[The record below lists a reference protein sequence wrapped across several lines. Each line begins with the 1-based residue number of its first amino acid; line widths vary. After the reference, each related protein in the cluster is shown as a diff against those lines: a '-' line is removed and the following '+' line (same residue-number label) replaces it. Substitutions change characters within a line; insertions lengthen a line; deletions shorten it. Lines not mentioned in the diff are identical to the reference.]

1 MYQTYIDNYNSN
13 NFKEYLELN
22 RKISDYRIKIRNS
35 DKDKNFYF
43 NEDKNNISIKYKKVK
58 LDIKKPIY
66 KSVFNEINKLKN
78 EKKNLLQDYEILK
91 DKIINEINSEKD
103 FTKYDNI
110 IKKLTKIDE
119 DIEDLVEYHNKINS
133 IVKTNLDKNI
143 SKLNEIKTEIKNIN
157 KKFLVVNDDIEKK
170 NLTRDYLKLEK
181 EKKNLE
187 GNYFNHIDYIVYQ
200 IPSIKYSSNTKK
212 IEENKKKPDKVNK
225 TTKTDK
231 EIEDEKRYKLKE
243 KISKKNPKTKEEAI
257 QKLNKLEKKYKEK
270 FMNEF
275 NFSNIK
281 ECKSSSYRESYFMKK
296 PEILKIIKKYPDIK
310 NILPKNYPTLTK
322 DKLCDEIYKL

>member
-13 NFKEYLELN
+13 DFKEYLELN

-35 DKDKNFYF
+35 DKD
-43 NEDKNNISIKYKKVK
+43 NISIKYKKVK
-58 LDIKKPIY
+58 VDIKKPIY

-119 DIEDLVEYHNKINS
+119 EIEDLVEYHNKINS

-143 SKLNEIKTEIKNIN
+143 SKLNEIKSEIKNIN

-181 EKKNLE
+181 EKQNLE

-212 IEENKKKPDKVNK
+212 IEEIKKKSDKVNK

>member
-13 NFKEYLELN
+13 DFKEYLELN

-43 NEDKNNISIKYKKVK
+43 NEDKDNISIKYKKVK
-58 LDIKKPIY
+58 VDIKKPIY

-143 SKLNEIKTEIKNIN
+143 SKLNEIKSEIKNIN

-181 EKKNLE
+181 EKQNLE

-212 IEENKKKPDKVNK
+212 IEEIKKKPDKVNK

-231 EIEDEKRYKLKE
+231 EIENEKRYKLKE

>member
-13 NFKEYLELN
+13 DFKEYLEIN

-78 EKKNLLQDYEILK
+78 EKNLLQDYEILK

-133 IVKTNLDKNI
+133 IVKTNLDKNR

-157 KKFLVVNDDIEKK
+157 KKFLVVNDDIEK
-170 NLTRDYLKLEK
+170 NLTRDYLKLKK
-181 EKKNLE
+181 EKQNLE

-212 IEENKKKPDKVNK
+212 IEE
-225 TTKTDK
+225 
-231 EIEDEKRYKLKE
+231 KRKNLIKLIKLLKLIKKLK
-243 KISKKNPKTKEEAI
+243 
-257 QKLNKLEKKYKEK
+257 
-270 FMNEF
+270 
-275 NFSNIK
+275 
-281 ECKSSSYRESYFMKK
+281 MKK
-296 PEILKIIKKYPDIK
+296 DI
-310 NILPKNYPTLTK
+310 N
-322 DKLCDEIYKL
+322 

>member
-13 NFKEYLELN
+13 DFKEYLELN

-133 IVKTNLDKNI
+133 IVETNLDKNI

-181 EKKNLE
+181 EKQNLE

-212 IEENKKKPDKVNK
+212 IEEKKKKPDKVNK

-275 NFSNIK
+275 SFSNIK

>member
-13 NFKEYLELN
+13 DFKEYLEIN

-133 IVKTNLDKNI
+133 IVKTNLDKNR

-157 KKFLVVNDDIEKK
+157 KKFLVVNDDIEK
-170 NLTRDYLKLEK
+170 NLTRDYLKLKK
-181 EKKNLE
+181 EKQNLE

-212 IEENKKKPDKVNK
+212 IEE
-225 TTKTDK
+225 
-231 EIEDEKRYKLKE
+231 KRKNLIKLIKLLKLIKKLK
-243 KISKKNPKTKEEAI
+243 
-257 QKLNKLEKKYKEK
+257 
-270 FMNEF
+270 
-275 NFSNIK
+275 
-281 ECKSSSYRESYFMKK
+281 MKK
-296 PEILKIIKKYPDIK
+296 DI
-310 NILPKNYPTLTK
+310 N
-322 DKLCDEIYKL
+322 

>member
-13 NFKEYLELN
+13 DFKEYLELN

-43 NEDKNNISIKYKKVK
+43 NEDKDNISIKYKKVK
-58 LDIKKPIY
+58 VDIKKPIY

-110 IKKLTKIDE
+110 IKKLTKIDQ

-143 SKLNEIKTEIKNIN
+143 SKLNEIKSEIKNIN

-181 EKKNLE
+181 EKQNLE

-212 IEENKKKPDKVNK
+212 IEEIKKKPDKVNK

-231 EIEDEKRYKLKE
+231 EIENEKRYKLKE

>member
-13 NFKEYLELN
+13 HFKEYLEIN

-78 EKKNLLQDYEILK
+78 EKKKLLQDYEILK
-91 DKIINEINSEKD
+91 DKIINEINYEKD

-133 IVKTNLDKNI
+133 IVKTNLDKNR

-170 NLTRDYLKLEK
+170 NLTRDYLKLKK
-181 EKKNLE
+181 EKQNLE

-212 IEENKKKPDKVNK
+212 IEEKKKKPDKVNK

-231 EIEDEKRYKLKE
+231 
-243 KISKKNPKTKEEAI
+243 
-257 QKLNKLEKKYKEK
+257 
-270 FMNEF
+270 
-275 NFSNIK
+275 
-281 ECKSSSYRESYFMKK
+281 
-296 PEILKIIKKYPDIK
+296 
-310 NILPKNYPTLTK
+310 
-322 DKLCDEIYKL
+322 

>member
-13 NFKEYLELN
+13 DFKEYLELN

-43 NEDKNNISIKYKKVK
+43 NEDKDNISIKYKKVK
-58 LDIKKPIY
+58 VDIKKPIY

-119 DIEDLVEYHNKINS
+119 EIEDLVEYHNKINS

-143 SKLNEIKTEIKNIN
+143 SKLNEIKSEIKNIN

-181 EKKNLE
+181 EKQNLE

-212 IEENKKKPDKVNK
+212 IEEIKKKSDKVNK

>member
-13 NFKEYLELN
+13 DFKEYLELN

-58 LDIKKPIY
+58 VDIKKPIY

-119 DIEDLVEYHNKINS
+119 EIEDLVEYHNKINS

-143 SKLNEIKTEIKNIN
+143 SKLNEIKSEIKNIN

-181 EKKNLE
+181 EKQNLE

-212 IEENKKKPDKVNK
+212 IEEIKKKSDKVNK

-275 NFSNIK
+275 KFSNIK

>member
-13 NFKEYLELN
+13 DFKEYLELN
-22 RKISDYRIKIRNS
+22 RKISNYRIKIRNS

-181 EKKNLE
+181 EKQNLE

-212 IEENKKKPDKVNK
+212 IEEKKKKPDKVNK

>member
-22 RKISDYRIKIRNS
+22 RKISDYRIKVRNS

-43 NEDKNNISIKYKKVK
+43 NEDKNNISIKYKKIK

-91 DKIINEINSEKD
+91 DKIINEINSEYD

-181 EKKNLE
+181 EKQNLE

-212 IEENKKKPDKVNK
+212 IEEIKKKSDKITK

-270 FMNEF
+270 FMKEF
-275 NFSNIK
+275 NFSNIN
-281 ECKSSSYRESYFMKK
+281 ECKSTSYRENYFMKK

-310 NILPKNYPTLTK
+310 NILPKNYSTLSK

>member
-13 NFKEYLELN
+13 DFKEYLELN

-35 DKDKNFYF
+35 DKNKNFYF

-119 DIEDLVEYHNKINS
+119 DIQDLVEYHNKINS

-181 EKKNLE
+181 EKQNLE

-212 IEENKKKPDKVNK
+212 IEEKKKKSDKVNK

>member
-13 NFKEYLELN
+13 DFKEYLELN

-58 LDIKKPIY
+58 VDIKKPIY

-143 SKLNEIKTEIKNIN
+143 SKLNEIKSEIKNIN

-181 EKKNLE
+181 EKQNLE
-187 GNYFNHIDYIVYQ
+187 GNYFNDIDYIVYQ

-212 IEENKKKPDKVNK
+212 IEEKKKKPDKVNK

-243 KISKKNPKTKEEAI
+243 KISKKNPKTKEEAVE
-257 QKLNKLEKKYKEK
+257 KLNKLEKKYKEK

>member
-13 NFKEYLELN
+13 DFKEYLELN

-58 LDIKKPIY
+58 VDIKKPIY

-78 EKKNLLQDYEILK
+78 EKKYLLQDYEILK

-119 DIEDLVEYHNKINS
+119 EIEDLVEYHNKINS

-143 SKLNEIKTEIKNIN
+143 SKLNEIKSEIKNIN

-181 EKKNLE
+181 EKQNLE

-212 IEENKKKPDKVNK
+212 IEEIKKKSDKVNK

-231 EIEDEKRYKLKE
+231 EIENEKRYKLKE
-243 KISKKNPKTKEEAI
+243 KISEKNPKTKEEAI